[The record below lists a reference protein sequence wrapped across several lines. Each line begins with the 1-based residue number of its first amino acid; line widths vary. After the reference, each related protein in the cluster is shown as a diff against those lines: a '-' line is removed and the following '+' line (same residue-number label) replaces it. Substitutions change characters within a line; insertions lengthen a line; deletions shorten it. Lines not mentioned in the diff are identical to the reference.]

1 MGRPRKRAAPFFGL
15 GEIASA
21 PPPAIQPGMTDSR
34 PHRST
39 IGFVFAIVLIDMLG
53 FGIIMPVL
61 PGLIMDLGGV
71 NIDEAAVFAGW
82 LGAGYAATQFLFA
95 PVIGNLSDRYGRRPV
110 MLASVLAMAIDYVLM
125 GMAPVLWWLVIG
137 RLAAGMTG
145 ASYSAA
151 YACIADITPPE
162 KRAQSFGLM
171 GMAFGF
177 GFIAGPAI
185 GGLLSEFGER
195 APFYAAAALAF
206 ANFLFGLFFL
216 RETLAPENRRPFDWR
231 RANAFAALKALRG
244 QNATVLWFIAAL
256 AVWQLAHIVYP
267 AVWAYFAI
275 AAYDFTQREVGLA
288 LGMVGLTSALVQGFG
303 LRFIAPRM
311 GEKWSVATGVIG
323 VAVSSVLYAVA
334 TSTPMVYLA
343 IAVGAL
349 QGLIQ
354 PSISALNSRA
364 VDARSQGELQGAV
377 QSIGAIAA
385 IIGPPLYAGVFA
397 KFSGSQAVFDFPSMP
412 LFVATFFALVT
423 LVLFLAGA
431 RRLPLTS
438 AS

>member
-1 MGRPRKRAAPFFGL
+1 MTAD
-15 GEIASA
+15 
-21 PPPAIQPGMTDSR
+21 PATSGPS
-34 PHRST
+34 HRST
-39 IGFVFAIVLIDMLG
+39 MGFVFAIVLIDMLG

-61 PGLIMDLGGV
+61 PGLIMKLGDM

-95 PVIGNLSDRYGRRPV
+95 PVIGNLSDRFGRRPV
-110 MLASVLAMAIDYVLM
+110 MLASVLAMAIDYVLQ
-125 GMAPVLWWLVIG
+125 GMAPALWWLVIG

-162 KRAQSFGLM
+162 KRAANFGLM

-185 GGLLSEFGER
+185 GGILSEFGER

-216 RETLAPENRRPFDWR
+216 QETLAPENRRAFRWR
-231 RANAFAALKALRG
+231 QANAFSALKALRG
-244 QNATVLWFIAAL
+244 QSATVLWFIAAL
-256 AVWQLAHIVYP
+256 AVWQLSHIVYP
-267 AVWAYFAI
+267 AIWSYFAI
-275 AAYDFTQREVGLA
+275 AAYGFSQREVGLA

-311 GEKWSVATGVIG
+311 GEKWAVATGVIG
-323 VAVSSVLYAVA
+323 VCLSSVIYAAA
-334 TSTPMVYLA
+334 TSTAIVYLA
-343 IAVGAL
+343 ITVGAL

-377 QSIGAIAA
+377 QSIGSIAS
-385 IIGPPLYAGVFA
+385 IIGPPLYAGIFA
-397 KFSGSQAVFDFPSMP
+397 KFSGAQAIAPFPSMP
-412 LFVATFFALVT
+412 LFVAAFFALIA
-423 LVLFLAGA
+423 LGLFLAGA
-431 RRLPLTS
+431 RRLPANSTR
-438 AS
+438 

>member
-1 MGRPRKRAAPFFGL
+1 MNPTSTTAGQ
-15 GEIASA
+15 S
-21 PPPAIQPGMTDSR
+21 
-34 PHRST
+34 HRST
-39 IGFVFAIVLIDMLG
+39 MGFVFAIVLIDMLG

-61 PGLIMDLGGV
+61 PGLIMDLGGM

-95 PVIGNLSDRYGRRPV
+95 PVIGNLSDRFGRRPV
-110 MLASVLAMAIDYVLM
+110 MLASVLAMAIDYVLQ
-125 GMAPVLWWLVIG
+125 GMAPSLWWLVLG

-162 KRAQSFGLM
+162 KRAASFGLM

-185 GGLLSEFGER
+185 GGILSEFGDR
-195 APFYAAAALAF
+195 APFYAAAGLAF

-216 RETLAPENRRPFDWR
+216 HETLAPENRREFRWR
-231 RANAFAALKALRG
+231 QANAFSALKALRG

-256 AVWQLAHIVYP
+256 SIWQLSHIVYP
-267 AVWAYFAI
+267 AIWSYFAI
-275 AAYDFTQREVGLA
+275 AAYGFSQREVGLA

-311 GEKWSVATGVIG
+311 GEKWAVATGVIG
-323 VAVSSVLYAVA
+323 VCLSSIIYALA
-334 TSTPMVYLA
+334 TSTATVYLA
-343 IAVGAL
+343 ITVGAL

-377 QSIGAIAA
+377 QSIGSIAS
-385 IIGPPLYAGVFA
+385 IIGPPLYAGIFA
-397 KFSGSQAVFDFPSMP
+397 KFSGAQAIAPFPSMP
-412 LFVATFFALVT
+412 LFVAAFFALIA
-423 LVLFLAGA
+423 LALFLAGA
-431 RRLPLTS
+431 RKLP
-438 AS
+438 ASKSP